1 MSFNTVHRP
10 ERSVKYALLAIS
22 LTYIVI
28 VYSVYL
34 NFPKLSEAE
43 KLKVKIPKNEEEVR
57 NLASVLVKY
66 RDNNYLVLFFA
77 ITSLYILLQSC
88 AIPGS
93 IMLSLLSGYLFP
105 LPVALFL
112 ICLCSATGA
121 SICYCISY
129 CFGRE
134 LVLKY
139 FPERAAEY
147 RAKVAKNRP
156 FLLSYI
162 LFLRI
167 TPIIPNWV
175 INLVSPLI
183 DVPLS
188 TFFWATFFGVAPPS
202 FLHIQTVKTL
212 EKIVSS
218 DSSHFSY
225 SNLGILLICATLA
238 LSPVIY
244 KFKQKGEKSVENNKS
259 NECLHVD

>member
-1 MSFNTVHRP
+1 MSFNTTIWP
-10 ERSVKYALLAIS
+10 EKNVKYALLVTF
-22 LTYIVI
+22 L
-28 VYSVYL
+28 VYMITVYVVYL
-34 NFPKLSEAE
+34 NFPKLSETE
-43 KLKVKIPKNEEEVR
+43 KLKVKIPKNENEVK

-66 RDNNYLVLFFA
+66 RDDHYMVLFFA
-77 ITSLYILLQSC
+77 VTSLYILLQSC

-121 SICYCISY
+121 TICYCISY
-129 CFGRE
+129 CFGRD
-134 LVLKY
+134 LILKY
-139 FPERAAEY
+139 FPERASEY
-147 RAKVAKNRP
+147 RAKVAKNRS

-183 DVPLS
+183 DVPIS

-212 EKIVSS
+212 EKIVASG
-218 DSSHFSY
+218 SSHFSY
-225 SNLGILLICATLA
+225 TNIGVLLICATLA

-244 KFKQKGEKSVENNKS
+244 KFNQKNKS
-259 NECLHVD
+259 